1 MKMTSFFVAALK
13 FIESF
18 FIVGGGKKS
27 KESEGTPSDSIPNN
41 IENPPSDSISNDD
54 WVDLGLPSGLL
65 WASCNVGATKPE
77 DYGDYFAWGETQPK
91 STYTIGNYKYYRPDD
106 NRGEYTKYCP
116 KSSYGYNGYQ
126 DNLVTLQSSDDAAAA
141 NVSGARMPMRAE
153 WEELRG
159 NCTWKWITLN
169 GVNGMC
175 VTGPSGKSLFL
186 PAAGERWDDET
197 YGVGSR
203 GLYWSSSLFEDY
215 PNGAWYL
222 CFGSGFHLV
231 DNGYRDYGFSVRPV
245 R

>member
-1 MKMTSFFVAALK
+1 MKTTRLFIAALK
-13 FIESF
+13 FIESL

-41 IENPPSDSISNDD
+41 IENPPSAPISNDD

-65 WASCNVGATKPE
+65 WASRNVGATKPE

-91 STYTIGNYKYYRPDD
+91 STYTWENYKYYRPDD

-116 KSSYGYNGYQ
+116 KSSFGYNGYV

-141 NVSGARMPMRAE
+141 NVSGARMPTRAE
-153 WEELRG
+153 WEELED

-222 CFGSGFHLV
+222 GFGSGFHYV